1 MNVGRGRPSVPGPAI
16 VPLTAPSIAS
26 IAAAAPGS
34 TRDGLARILRLG
46 LVMLG
51 LTVFSGVFFVTGE
64 AETTAR
70 LSRGAVEGSRLVQTT
85 LGLVFLLAL
94 VLIACGHLRELG
106 ATLWANRWFTA
117 LILLC
122 LASTAWSAAPGV
134 SFRRSIA
141 LVGQVLTAYAFTRGL
156 RTMDVVRMV
165 LIFYTIITVA
175 AFITRPFAP
184 ELVTMQWEQDGN
196 YLFRGF
202 FDHKNSYGRALS
214 QAIVLGA
221 ACLLAGS
228 LRAFGAWVAVG
239 TCAIALVA
247 SWSKSGMVALTVV
260 LPTYLVLLVCT
271 RPPPLGGARSTR
283 FEPPLRRL
291 PAKPVLLGAASLLGL
306 IAGLGLLLAIQVD
319 TTLTG
324 RTYIWEEAIRTGLR
338 RPLLGH
344 GFGAFWLGDLGASS
358 SLHEALG
365 WTVLSAHNAFIDIW
379 LDLGGLGIVLL
390 AGWLVMLA
398 WRFLARLRR
407 EPLTPANAALPFVF
421 VHFLV
426 MAMTGG
432 AYLAYLNVTWFI
444 FLMFFFTDRP
454 AEPSVIAADPPTQSR
469 R

>member
-1 MNVGRGRPSVPGPAI
+1 MNVGRGRPSVPGPAS

-165 LIFYTIITVA
+165 LIFYTVITVA

-184 ELVTMQWEQDGN
+184 ELVTMRWDDLDGR

-221 ACLLAGS
+221 AWLLVGS
-228 LRAFGAWVAVG
+228 LRALGPWLAVIV
-239 TCAIALVA
+239 CAVALVA
-247 SWSKSGMVALTVV
+247 TWSKTGMVALGI
-260 LPTYLVLLVCT
+260 LPLTYPILLLCA
-271 RPPPLGGARSTR
+271 RPGRDAAAPAAGQAGPAWWGGGARGDRWTGAAAGDPGRHDPHWPHCHLGGGHSR
-283 FEPPLRRL
+283 RPAVSAARPWLRRL
-291 PAKPVLLGAASLLGL
+291 
-306 IAGLGLLLAIQVD
+306 
-319 TTLTG
+319 
-324 RTYIWEEAIRTGLR
+324 
-338 RPLLGH
+338 
-344 GFGAFWLGDLGASS
+344 
-358 SLHEALG
+358 
-365 WTVLSAHNAFIDIW
+365 
-379 LDLGGLGIVLL
+379 
-390 AGWLVMLA
+390 
-398 WRFLARLRR
+398 LAR
-407 EPLTPANAALPFVF
+407 
-421 VHFLV
+421 
-426 MAMTGG
+426 
-432 AYLAYLNVTWFI
+432 
-444 FLMFFFTDRP
+444 
-454 AEPSVIAADPPTQSR
+454 
-469 R
+469 